1 MNAMGNNRSQWQYYM
16 FHSRY
21 TTMAKYLGEKWI
33 EFENENVYD
42 MNALVE
48 HMKEELGQGDVEQ
61 GYHPFHIR
69 DVQLYN
75 PVYSCFTDLEN
86 VGLKRAFKMV
96 NSCEIMDSR
105 NGEIKEIPTF
115 TKFSPLLD
123 PVKYMIGKYNSN
135 DERLL
140 QLPKMGGANANVFPK
155 YLDKNNVA
163 YVDCFFSNLSSRLL
177 HDYGFVHGID
187 FYGCCTGIQE
197 KYKMNVADD
206 LDYICESKYFH
217 EHVGKLFT
225 ISDESVGQ
233 VETNDSRCNKKRL
246 EIGGDDD
253 ADIDSVI
260 SLGVESIGGDGD
272 VDISDDVE
280 EVYERASVS
289 SSSHEDDDDDESDD
303 SDSEG
308 SENTSCSDET
318 MSSSESG
325 SESSESG
332 SESSESGSGSE
343 SFSEEEI
350 YAYINN
356 FPVQMICLEKC
367 EGTFD
372 RLLEDSEIDKDEGMS
387 ALFQIVMT
395 LLVYQKVFKMTHNDL
410 HTNNIMYKS
419 TDVEYLYYKYGGKH
433 YRVPTFGRIYKII
446 DFGRAIYKCQG
457 ELFCSDSFAHG
468 GDAYSQY
475 NCEPFFNESKPRL
488 EPNMSFDLCRL
499 GCSMYD
505 FLIDD
510 DDVYEDL
517 DEFQKII
524 ADWCNDDQGKHM
536 LYKKNGQE
544 RYPNFKLYKMIA
556 RTVHKHSP
564 ENQFTNGLFADYEV
578 ECVDQ
583 ESAVMDIDAMPT
595 L

>member
-1 MNAMGNNRSQWQYYM
+1 
-16 FHSRY
+16 
-21 TTMAKYLGEKWI
+21 MAKCLGKKWVD
-33 EFENENVYD
+33 FENEQVYD
-42 MNALVE
+42 MNNLVE
-48 HMKEELGQGDVEQ
+48 QMKDELGESDVEQ
-61 GYHPFHIR
+61 EYHPFHMR

-86 VGLKRAFKMV
+86 VSLKRTFKMV
-96 NSCEIMDSR
+96 NSCEIM
-105 NGEIKEIPTF
+105 NTCIGEIKESPIF

-163 YVDCFFSNLSSRLL
+163 YVDCFFSYLSSRLL

-217 EHVGKLFT
+217 DNVGKLFT
-225 ISDESVGQ
+225 ISDDTVGQ
-233 VETNDSRCNKKRL
+233 SETNDSRCNKKRL
-246 EIGGDDD
+246 DFGGGDD
-253 ADIDSVI
+253 ATIDSVI
-260 SLGVESIGGDGD
+260 SLGAESIDRD
-272 VDISDDVE
+272 EIYINNDVE
-280 EVYERASVS
+280 EIYERVSVNDNTS
-289 SSSHEDDDDDESDD
+289 DSDVEDDDSESL
-303 SDSEG
+303 SG

-318 MSSSESG
+318 MTSSGCESGSSGSGSVSG
-325 SESSESG
+325 SESSES
-332 SESSESGSGSE
+332 ES

-350 YAYINN
+350 YAYIND

-372 RLLEDSEIDKDEGMS
+372 RLLENSDVDKEEGMS

-410 HTNNIMYKS
+410 HTNNIMYKN

-457 ELFCSDSFAHG
+457 QVFCSDSFAHG

-475 NCEPFFNESKPRL
+475 NCEPFLNESKPRL

-510 DDVYEDL
+510 EDVYEDL

-524 ADWCNDDQGKHM
+524 ADWCNDDDGKHM

-556 RTVHKHSP
+556 RTVHKHTP
-564 ENQFTNGLFADYEV
+564 ENQFTNGLFREYEV
-578 ECVDQ
+578 D
-583 ESAVMDIDAMPT
+583 SAELWTPYMDIDAMPI

>member
-1 MNAMGNNRSQWQYYM
+1 MGNNRSQWQYYM

-356 FPVQMICLEKC
+356 FPVQMICLEK
-367 EGTFD
+367 
-372 RLLEDSEIDKDEGMS
+372 
-387 ALFQIVMT
+387 
-395 LLVYQKVFKMTHNDL
+395 
-410 HTNNIMYKS
+410 
-419 TDVEYLYYKYGGKH
+419 
-433 YRVPTFGRIYKII
+433 
-446 DFGRAIYKCQG
+446 
-457 ELFCSDSFAHG
+457 
-468 GDAYSQY
+468 
-475 NCEPFFNESKPRL
+475 
-488 EPNMSFDLCRL
+488 
-499 GCSMYD
+499 
-505 FLIDD
+505 
-510 DDVYEDL
+510 
-517 DEFQKII
+517 
-524 ADWCNDDQGKHM
+524 
-536 LYKKNGQE
+536 
-544 RYPNFKLYKMIA
+544 
-556 RTVHKHSP
+556 
-564 ENQFTNGLFADYEV
+564 
-578 ECVDQ
+578 
-583 ESAVMDIDAMPT
+583 
-595 L
+595 

>member
-1 MNAMGNNRSQWQYYM
+1 
-16 FHSRY
+16 
-21 TTMAKYLGEKWI
+21 MAKYLGEKWI
-33 EFENENVYD
+33 KFDNEKLYD
-42 MNALVE
+42 MNTLAE
-48 HMKEELGQGDVEQ
+48 NMKEELGQEDVEQ
-61 GYHPFHIR
+61 GYHPFHMR
-69 DVQLYN
+69 DVQHYN
-75 PVYSCFTDLEN
+75 PIYSCFTQVED
-86 VGLKRAFKMV
+86 VSLKRTFKMV
-96 NSCEIMDSR
+96 NTCEIMDTR
-105 NGEIKEIPTF
+105 TGERHESPIF

-123 PVKYMIGKYNSN
+123 PVKYMIGKYNMK

-140 QLPKMGGANANVFPK
+140 QLPKVRSTNETVFPK

-163 YVDCFFSNLSSRLL
+163 YVDCFFSYLSSRLL

-217 EHVGKLFT
+217 EHVGKLFI
-225 ISDESVGQ
+225 ISDDTVGSA
-233 VETNDSRCNKKRL
+233 ETNDSRCNKKRL
-246 EIGGDDD
+246 EIDGDDN
-253 ADIDSVI
+253 ADIESVI
-260 SLGVESIGGDGD
+260 SLGAESIDGDGD
-272 VDISDDVE
+272 VDISDSVE

-289 SSSHEDDDDDESDD
+289 SSSTSDSEVEDDDSESDSGG
-303 SDSEG
+303 SD
-308 SENTSCSDET
+308 NTSCSDET
-318 MSSSESG
+318 MSSSDSESSG
-325 SESSESG
+325 SESSGSD
-332 SESSESGSGSE
+332 SESLE
-343 SFSEEEI
+343 EEEI

-372 RLLEDSEIDKDEGMS
+372 SLLEKSEVDKDEGMS

-457 ELFCSDSFAHG
+457 EVFCSDSFAHG

-510 DDVYEDL
+510 EDVYEDL

-524 ADWCNDDQGKHM
+524 ADWCNDDEGKHM

-556 RTVHKHSP
+556 RSVHKHTP
-564 ENQFTNGLFADYEV
+564 ENQFVNGLFREYEV
-578 ECVDQ
+578 DGAELWTPF
-583 ESAVMDIDAMPT
+583 MDIDAMPS

>member
-1 MNAMGNNRSQWQYYM
+1 
-16 FHSRY
+16 
-21 TTMAKYLGEKWI
+21 
-33 EFENENVYD
+33 
-42 MNALVE
+42 
-48 HMKEELGQGDVEQ
+48 
-61 GYHPFHIR
+61 
-69 DVQLYN
+69 
-75 PVYSCFTDLEN
+75 
-86 VGLKRAFKMV
+86 
-96 NSCEIMDSR
+96 
-105 NGEIKEIPTF
+105 
-115 TKFSPLLD
+115 
-123 PVKYMIGKYNSN
+123 
-135 DERLL
+135 
-140 QLPKMGGANANVFPK
+140 
-155 YLDKNNVA
+155 
-163 YVDCFFSNLSSRLL
+163 
-177 HDYGFVHGID
+177 
-187 FYGCCTGIQE
+187 
-197 KYKMNVADD
+197 
-206 LDYICESKYFH
+206 
-217 EHVGKLFT
+217 
-225 ISDESVGQ
+225 
-233 VETNDSRCNKKRL
+233 
-246 EIGGDDD
+246 
-253 ADIDSVI
+253 
-260 SLGVESIGGDGD
+260 
-272 VDISDDVE
+272 
-280 EVYERASVS
+280 
-289 SSSHEDDDDDESDD
+289 
-303 SDSEG
+303 
-308 SENTSCSDET
+308 
-318 MSSSESG
+318 
-325 SESSESG
+325 
-332 SESSESGSGSE
+332 
-343 SFSEEEI
+343 
-350 YAYINN
+350 
-356 FPVQMICLEKC
+356 MICLEKC